1 MGETAATW
9 EDVFG
14 KADKPIA
21 DIAAALRTLIFRIHP
36 ETVECAYP
44 GYNSVSYGFGDKKNS
59 QAYLYLMAQKSRVNL
74 GFYRG
79 IALPDPAGFLEGNGK
94 ALRHVKVNG
103 LAMAGAATLEGL
115 IRAAVAE
122 RRQALGLD

>member
-1 MGETAATW
+1 MGKTAATW

-14 KADKPIA
+14 KADKPVA
-21 DIAAALRTLIFRIHP
+21 DIAAALRTLIFRIRP

-44 GYNSVSYGFGDKKNS
+44 GYNGVSYGFVDKKNS
-59 QAYLYLMAQKSRVNL
+59 QGYLYLMTCQTRLNL
-74 GFYRG
+74 GFYQG
-79 IALPDPAGFLEGNGK
+79 IALPDPAGLLEGDGK

-103 LAMAGAATLEGL
+103 LAMAANPALDSL

-122 RRQALGLD
+122 RRQALGLS